1 LEHLLILTRLDP
13 FRLGSHATIVR
24 VEISVVRQRV
34 QTAIAAARDRARRRR
49 SETAEA
55 EKAYESFLQDV
66 AIPVTKQVAMALKAE
81 GLGFTVFTPASGLRL
96 ASDHARDDYIEFALE
111 TAFDRPHVV
120 GRVNRTR
127 GSRTLTDERPIKEHT
142 PPNALTEDDI
152 LTFLVDALQPW
163 LER

>member
-1 LEHLLILTRLDP
+1 VKRLLILTRLNP
-13 FRLGSHATIVR
+13 SRLGTHATIVR
-24 VEISVVRQRV
+24 VEISIVRQRV
-34 QTAIAAARDRARRRR
+34 QGAIAAGRERARRRR

-66 AIPVTKQVAMALKAE
+66 AIPLTKQVA
-81 GLGFTVFTPASGLRL
+81 FTVFTPASGVRL

-111 TAFDRPHVV
+111 TASERPHVV
-120 GRVNRTR
+120 GRINRTR
-127 GSRTLTDERPIKEHT
+127 GSRTLSDERPIKAHT
-142 PPNALTEDDI
+142 SPNALTEDDV

>member
-1 LEHLLILTRLDP
+1 VKRLLILTRLNP
-13 FRLGSHATIVR
+13 SRLGTHATIVR
-24 VEISVVRQRV
+24 VEISIVRQRV
-34 QTAIAAARDRARRRR
+34 QGAIAAGRERARRRR

-66 AIPVTKQVAMALKAE
+66 AIPITKQVAMALKAE

-111 TAFDRPHVV
+111 TASERPHVV
-120 GRVNRTR
+120 GRINRTR
-127 GSRTLTDERPIKEHT
+127 GSRTLSDERPIKAHT
-142 PPNALTEDDI
+142 SPNALTEDDV